1 MATRFELFED
11 TAELRK
17 TLLAANWEFIA
28 EIWEEKH
35 YIVEID
41 GEEFYKVEFE
51 DGSVIITDDPA
62 VAAGD
67 YAED

>member
-1 MATRFELFED
+1 MTTHFELFED

-17 TLLAANWEFIA
+17 ALESADWEFTS
-28 EIWEEKH
+28 EIWGDKN
-35 YIVEID
+35 YIVEVD

-62 VAAGD
+62 VAAG
-67 YAED
+67 EVGE

>member
-1 MATRFELFED
+1 MATRFELYED

-17 TLLAANWEFIA
+17 TLESAEWEFTS
-28 EIWEEKH
+28 EIWGEKN

-62 VAAGD
+62 VAAG
-67 YAED
+67 EVGE

>member
-1 MATRFELFED
+1 MATRFELYED
-11 TAELRK
+11 TTELREI
-17 TLLAANWEFIA
+17 LLAADWEFTS
-28 EIWEEKH
+28 EIWGDKN

-62 VAAGD
+62 VAAG
-67 YAED
+67 EVGE

>member
-1 MATRFELFED
+1 MTTRFELFED
-11 TAELRK
+11 TAKLREI
-17 TLLAANWEFIA
+17 LLAADWEFTS
-28 EIWEEKH
+28 EIWGEKN

-62 VAAGD
+62 IAAG
-67 YAED
+67 EVGE

>member
-17 TLLAANWEFIA
+17 VLMSADWEFTC
-28 EIWEEKH
+28 EIWGEKD

-41 GEEFYKVEFE
+41 GEDFYKVEFE
-51 DGSVIITDDPA
+51 DGSVLITDDPA
-62 VAAGD
+62 VAAGEVD
-67 YAED
+67 